1 MKKAMFIH
9 FWPDVITL
17 KEIGDPKDI
26 GTYFGLWEESDNFTA
41 KIITAQCR
49 QNTNYDIVR
58 YAAHPF
64 FLQGYTALVNGENTF
79 YEKNKLS
86 RKVFKRIYRF

>member
-1 MKKAMFIH
+1 M
-9 FWPDVITL
+9 L
-17 KEIGDPKDI
+17 KEIGDPTDI
-26 GTYFGLWEESDNFTA
+26 GKYFDLWREDDILTS

-64 FLQGYTALVNGENTF
+64 FCRDTLRWQTAKIPFL
-79 YEKNKLS
+79 
-86 RKVFKRIYRF
+86 KRIKTFSAN